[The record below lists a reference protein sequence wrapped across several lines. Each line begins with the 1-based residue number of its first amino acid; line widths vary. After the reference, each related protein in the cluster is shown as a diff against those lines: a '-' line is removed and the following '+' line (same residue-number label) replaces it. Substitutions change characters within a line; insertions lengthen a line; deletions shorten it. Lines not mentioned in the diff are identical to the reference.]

1 MVAARI
7 RVADATQPTQQKS
20 HGAAMSEIP
29 VSARRELQALVAE
42 GRLAFDKHLAT
53 FEGQMA
59 REGTRDGEIIWSIEV
74 IDPEVRTILFTGLAA
89 HRRRR
94 SGAEQGDFTEPDAR
108 M

>member
-1 MVAARI
+1 
-7 RVADATQPTQQKS
+7 
-20 HGAAMSEIP
+20 MSEIP
-29 VSARRELQALVAE
+29 VSARRELQALIAE

-53 FEGQMA
+53 FEGQIHSGGQMA